1 MVRTNRTLALLY
13 LRSVGF
19 QLNKQP
25 DGTDLRCVM
34 KLHRYNALLA
44 RDAALSV
51 QRMREHFANGLEAA
65 G

>member
-25 DGTDLRCVM
+25 DGTDQRCDM
-34 KLHRYNALLA
+34 KLNRHNALLA
-44 RDAALSV
+44 RDAVLSV